1 MITLV
6 ELENGKNAIIR
17 EIKGGSGFRNRLE
30 VMNIREGKKIKKTC
44 TAPLRGPVVI
54 EIDGCK
60 MAIGRGMAKKVW
72 VEEI

>member
-6 ELENGKNAIIR
+6 ELKNGRYGIIQR
-17 EIKGGSGFRNRLE
+17 IEGGHGLKKRLE
-30 VMNIREGKKIKKTC
+30 VMNIREGKKIIKKC
-44 TAPLRGPVVI
+44 SAPLHGPLVI
-54 EIDGCK
+54 EIEGCK

>member
-1 MITLV
+1 
-6 ELENGKNAIIR
+6 
-17 EIKGGSGFRNRLE
+17 
-30 VMNIREGKKIKKTC
+30 MNIREGKKVKKTC

>member
-6 ELENGKNAIIR
+6 ELENGQTAIIQ
-17 EIKGGSGFRNRLE
+17 EIGGGSGLKNRLE
-30 VMNIREGKKIKKTC
+30 VMNIREGKKVKKTC

-60 MAIGRGMAKKVW
+60 MAVGRGMAKKVW

>member
-6 ELENGKNAIIR
+6 ELENGQTAIIK
-17 EIKGGSGFRNRLE
+17 EIGGGSGLKNRLE
-30 VMNIREGKKIKKTC
+30 VMNIREGKKVKKTC

>member
-6 ELENGKNAIIR
+6 ELKNGKNAT
-17 EIKGGSGFRNRLE
+17 IKKIEGGPGLKNRLE
-30 VMNIREGKKIKKTC
+30 VMNLREGKRIRKTC
-44 TAPLRGPVVI
+44 SAPLNGPVVL
-54 EIDGCK
+54 EIDGFK

>member
-6 ELENGKNAIIR
+6 ELKNGKKAIIQKI
-17 EIKGGSGFRNRLE
+17 EGGPGLKNRLE
-30 VMNIREGKKIKKTC
+30 VMNIREGKKIRKTC
-44 TAPLRGPVVI
+44 TAPLRGPIVL